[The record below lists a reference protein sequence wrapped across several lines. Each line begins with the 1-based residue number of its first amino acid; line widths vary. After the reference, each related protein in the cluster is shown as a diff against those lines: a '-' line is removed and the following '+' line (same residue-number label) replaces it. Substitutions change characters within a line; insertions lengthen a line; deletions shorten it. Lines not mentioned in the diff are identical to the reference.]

1 MRLLGSRIGHFRIDS
16 QIGQG
21 GMGRVYRGYDETL
34 QRAVAIKVL
43 RSHSRTSTEARAR
56 FIREARILSGLHHPS
71 ICQIYDLVEHRGDD
85 FLILELVEGETMSRE
100 RLAELPYDDQLR
112 LAGDLA
118 DVLVTAHRAGVVH
131 RDLKPDNLMLT
142 PEGKLKVLDFGI
154 ARRFGATQDLESPT
168 PETPSPT
175 LEDASEGEGD
185 SSGANTPGSGEHELD
200 ATLVHP
206 FSLLDGSNTVTHF
219 DPGSTFVTDDH
230 SLVGTLSYMSPEQAQ
245 NRQVTPASD
254 MFSFGILLLEM
265 LTGRRAYEEDLDPI
279 QQYHHVIQGRI
290 GSMQGLTP
298 DWAELIQA
306 LTDLSPSQRPSA
318 SAVLVRLERIRSKPE
333 RRRRRRQRTALI
345 AAAAVAVT
353 AIVALMVH
361 SRFQSQRAAAI
372 AGELALQTR
381 DVEWVTRAAALS
393 PPRDIRP
400 LRAQVYRHMDAL
412 KGRIQALGK
421 AAQGPGL
428 HALARSA
435 AALGRP
441 EEALRH
447 LGAAKDLGYFPPGA
461 AADLGH
467 LLLRLYEQRST
478 ELYLQLAPDE
488 RQEPM
493 AELRREYRDPGLDYL
508 RQAQSNRQSKT
519 SGWLSR
525 ETAGL
530 DAAVIALHEG
540 RWSDAVAA
548 AEQAVAEQPRLYEA
562 HMVVAQ
568 THIQHSHEQALREDY
583 EGVAESRRQARAAL
597 QKAAQIGRGDLQI
610 HKTLCDLAE
619 LEIQPTLHHLGG
631 EIQPFLDYGIEACG
645 TALEIDPDDSGS
657 SGLLSVLLF
666 RRAEWNA
673 DPSIKSYEQAAEHA
687 RRTLE
692 MDPSKTWVWNTLGN
706 IYTAWADR
714 LYYKDHQDPSEI
726 IPKALEAFRHA
737 SELAPAST
745 RPLNGIGNIC
755 SLYADYLYRQGSDP
769 SEQVDLA
776 LETYEKAIA
785 LASNLDMIYSN
796 MLWPLISQTRYQL
809 DHSIDPGETIR
820 RAVAL
825 GDRALKDRPKLPGL
839 LTAYATLSSLQ
850 ALWLSESRQSAFG
863 SSAGAQA
870 SPTASSSLERAVAL
884 GLRSLEIY
892 PDNYYTRLAMAEIH
906 LIAAQISIRKTGSG
920 IDELRKAASYLSSA
934 REQDPWDLELKRLV
948 ALHERLSAG
957 AGRN

>member
-56 FIREARILSGLHHPS
+56 FIREARILSRLHHPS

-100 RLAELPYDDQLR
+100 RLAELPYEDQLR
-112 LAGDLA
+112 LANDLA

-154 ARRFGATQDLESPT
+154 ARRFGETQDLESTPPT
-168 PETPSPT
+168 SPAPSS
-175 LEDASEGEGD
+175 ASEAD
-185 SSGANTPGSGEHELD
+185 STEVSTPGSGEHELD

-245 NRQVTPASD
+245 NREVTPASD
-254 MFSFGILLLEM
+254 MFSFGILMLEM
-265 LTGRRAYEEDLDPI
+265 LTGRRAYEEDLDPVE
-279 QQYHHVIQGRI
+279 QYHHVIQGRI
-290 GSMQGLTP
+290 TSMEGLSS
-298 DWAELIQA
+298 DWAGLIQA
-306 LTDLSPSQRPSA
+306 LTDSSPSQRPSA

-333 RRRRRRQRTALI
+333 RLRRRRQRNALI
-345 AAAAVAVT
+345 AAAALAVT
-353 AIVALMVH
+353 AIVTLMVH

-393 PPRDIRP
+393 PPRDVRP
-400 LRAQVYRHMDAL
+400 LRSEIQQHMESL
-412 KGRIQALGK
+412 KERIQTLGN

-435 AALGRP
+435 NALGRM

-447 LGAAKDLGYFPPGA
+447 LGAAKDIGYFPPGA

-467 LLLRLYEQRST
+467 LLLRIYEQRST
-478 ELYLQLAPDE
+478 ELYLQLPPNE
-488 RQEPM
+488 RREPM
-493 AELRREYRDPGLDYL
+493 DELRREYRGPGLEYL
-508 RQAQSNRQSKT
+508 RQAQNTRQTSS

-530 DAAVIALHEG
+530 DAALIALHEG
-540 RWSDAVAA
+540 RWSDALEA
-548 AEQAVAEQPRLYEA
+548 AEQAAAQQPRLYEA
-562 HMVVAQ
+562 HVVVAQ
-568 THIQHSHEQALREDY
+568 THIQHSHEQAVRENY
-583 EGVAESRRQARAAL
+583 EGAAESRRLARAAL
-597 QKAAQIGRGDLQI
+597 QEAAHIGRGDLQI

-619 LEIQPTLHHLGG
+619 LEIRPTLHHLGG
-631 EIQPFLDYGIEACG
+631 KIQPFLDYGIEACR
-645 TALEIDPDDSGS
+645 TALIIDPDDAGS
-657 SGLLSVLLF
+657 SGLLSVLMF
-666 RRAEWNA
+666 RHAEWNA
-673 DPSIKSYEQAAEHA
+673 DPDDESYQQAAEHA

-692 MDPSKTWVWNTLGN
+692 MDPSRIWVWNTLGN

-714 LYYKDHQDPSEI
+714 LHYKDQQDPTNV
-726 IPKALEAFRHA
+726 IPKALEAFQNA
-737 SELAPAST
+737 AELAPAST

-755 SLYADYLYRQGSDP
+755 SLHADYLYRQGIDP

-776 LETYEKAIA
+776 LKAYEQAIG
-785 LASNLDMIYSN
+785 LASNLDLVYSN
-796 MLWPLISQTRYQL
+796 MLWPLISQARYQL
-809 DHSIDPGETIR
+809 DHGIDPSETIR
-820 RAVAL
+820 RAAEL
-825 GDRALKDRPKLPGL
+825 GDRALKDRPKLSGL
-839 LTAYATLSSLQ
+839 LTAYSTLLSLE
-850 ALWLSESRQSAFG
+850 ALWLSRSNPLK
-863 SSAGAQA
+863 GAQA
-870 SPTASSSLERAVAL
+870 EPSPSSSLERAIAL

-892 PDNYYTRLAMAEIH
+892 PDNYYTLLAMAETH
-906 LIAAQISIRKTGSG
+906 LIAAQIAVGQHRSA
-920 IDELRKAASYLSSA
+920 DQELRRAAGYLGSA
-934 REQDPWDLELKRLV
+934 RDQDPWDMELQRLD
-948 ALHERLSAG
+948 ALHEQLSAHVP
-957 AGRN
+957 